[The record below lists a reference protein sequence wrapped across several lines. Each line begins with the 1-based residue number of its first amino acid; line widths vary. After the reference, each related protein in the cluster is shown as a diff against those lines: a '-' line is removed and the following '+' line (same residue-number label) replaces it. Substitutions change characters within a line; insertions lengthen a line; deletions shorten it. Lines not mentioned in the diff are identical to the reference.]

1 MIVLFAVGVLCVVG
15 QTHFG
20 TTRRRNLTN
29 CRKKNLWHCGF
40 SFRPFFVC
48 NGSAC
53 VAVTCGLRKLTQHF

>member
-20 TTRRRNLTN
+20 TTQRRNLTT

-40 SFRPFFVC
+40 SFRPFSVC

-53 VAVTCGLRKLTQHF
+53 ASVTSGLRKLIQNF